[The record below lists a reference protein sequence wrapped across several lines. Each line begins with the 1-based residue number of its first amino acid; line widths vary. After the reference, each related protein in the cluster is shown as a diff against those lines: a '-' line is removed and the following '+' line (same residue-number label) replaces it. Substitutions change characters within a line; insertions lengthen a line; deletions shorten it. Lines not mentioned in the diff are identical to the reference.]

1 MAEQT
6 FRPRLFRVSLVAM
19 RDTRREGRTPPRRA
33 FTRLFCCRSLAGRSR
48 SAVLGMYT
56 DVSDDAD
63 TGQLNINGLKLERLF
78 IHLAFFPYN
87 LDRKSE

>member
-1 MAEQT
+1 M
-6 FRPRLFRVSLVAM
+6 
-19 RDTRREGRTPPRRA
+19 
-33 FTRLFCCRSLAGRSR
+33 
-48 SAVLGMYT
+48 
-56 DVSDDAD
+56 DVSDDAN

>member
-1 MAEQT
+1 
-6 FRPRLFRVSLVAM
+6 M
-19 RDTRREGRTPPRRA
+19 RDARDARRPVVLSRS
-33 FTRLFCCRSLAGRSR
+33 LFCCRSLAVRSR
-48 SAVLGMYT
+48 SAVLGMYM